1 MEPSEAPSITLGASL
16 SEVLAALWGRNHLE
30 AIQALFLQR
39 LIPSSLL
46 KCSSSACSLKVLTGK
61 FIYTSALF
69 QALPRS
75 SRDRK

>member
-1 MEPSEAPSITLGASL
+1 MEPLEAPSITLGASL

-46 KCSSSACSLKVLTGK
+46 KCASSACSPKVLTVK
-61 FIYTSALF
+61 FIYTPTLF
-69 QALPRS
+69 QARS
-75 SRDRK
+75 TQDRK